1 MNSDK
6 REPREWFAKIL
17 KAVAFVKKYG
27 LLMLGAFIIVMFFYS
42 SWSNDR
48 HIKEQIQNKRDY
60 RVLQAQQQLKIEKQD
75 LQIK

>member
-1 MNSDK
+1 MNSDN
-6 REPREWFAKIL
+6 REPREWFAKVL
-17 KAVAFVKKYG
+17 KAVAFLKKYG
-27 LLMLGAFIIVMFFYS
+27 LILLGAFIITMFFYS